1 MYNKESLFNIIDK
14 YNQFNILVIGDIILD
29 EYIWGR
35 ATRLSPEAP
44 VPVLDVKEHSYILG
58 GAANVAN
65 NITALKGNV
74 FLCGIIGDDTY
85 GKELTDILNN
95 TGINISC
102 LISDKKRPTTVKTR
116 LIAHN
121 HQQLA
126 RVDRE
131 QRTPINNSI
140 EEKISTKVLKIIN
153 SVDLVVFSDYAKGVL
168 THSLC
173 QNIIQLAQNYKKP
186 VLVDPK
192 GLDYT
197 KYAGATLI
205 TPNRQEAET
214 ATKSPIDTSPEK
226 LANALYETLN
236 IANILVTLGEDGIL
250 LYNDGGEIT
259 RIPAV
264 TSEVYDVTGAGDSL
278 LSALALSIPAS
289 DNNLEA
295 SIALGNYSAGVA
307 VRKIGT
313 TTVSPDELKNIIKH
327 DLLEK
332 PEAPV
337 RHEKAFIHKRTK

>member
-1 MYNKESLFNIIDK
+1 MYDKESLFNIIDK
-14 YNQFNILVIGDIILD
+14 YNEFNILVIGDIILD
-29 EYIWGR
+29 EYIWGK

-44 VPVLDVKEHSYILG
+44 VPVLDVKKHSYILG

-65 NITALKGNV
+65 NIAALKGKIT
-74 FLCGIIGDDTY
+74 LCGIIGDDIY
-85 GKELTDILNN
+85 GKELTDILNK
-95 TGINISC
+95 TGIDSSC
-102 LISDKKRPTTVKTR
+102 LILDTERPTTVKTR

-131 QRTPINNSI
+131 QRTPIDKSN
-140 EEKISTKVLKIIN
+140 EEKIATIVLKKID
-153 SVDLVVFSDYAKGVL
+153 SVDLIVLSDYAKGVL

-173 QNIIQLAQNYKKP
+173 KNIIKIAQNYKKP

-192 GLDYT
+192 GLDFT
-197 KYAGATLI
+197 KYAGATII
-205 TPNRQEAET
+205 TPNRHEAET
-214 ATKSPIDTSPEK
+214 ATKSPMDTSPEK

-236 IANILVTLGEDGIL
+236 IENILITLGEDGIL
-250 LYNDGGEIT
+250 LYNEGGEIT

-289 DNNLEA
+289 GNNLEA

-337 RHEKAFIHKRTK
+337 RHERAFL